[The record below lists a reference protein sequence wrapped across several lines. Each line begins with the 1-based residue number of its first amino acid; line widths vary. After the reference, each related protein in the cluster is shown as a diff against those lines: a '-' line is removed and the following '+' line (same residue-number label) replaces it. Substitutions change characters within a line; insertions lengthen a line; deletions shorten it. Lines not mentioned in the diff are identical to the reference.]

1 MKPEN
6 LGEYRGHRVTLD
18 WREGGIEELRIAWT
32 DWLFSID
39 EQTFYLGQD
48 SRFVEDVL
56 DCDFVAFVAEAHRR
70 ADLIVPV
77 GSPAGTDYDYE
88 LLKATLAAGVRD
100 GLEALYRER
109 GEEFLEVVGELDP
122 WALTAN
128 ANYDS

>member
-32 DWLFSID
+32 DWLLSID

-48 SRFVEDVL
+48 TRFVEDVL
-56 DCDFVAFVAEAHRR
+56 DCDFADFVAAAHRR

-77 GSPAGTDYDYE
+77 GSPAGTDYDHE
-88 LLKATLAAGVRD
+88 LAQGDPGPLACSR
-100 GLEALYRER
+100 RS
-109 GEEFLEVVGELDP
+109 
-122 WALTAN
+122 TAS
-128 ANYDS
+128 AARSSSRS

>member
-32 DWLFSID
+32 DWLLSID

-56 DCDFVAFVAEAHRR
+56 DCDFAAFVAEAHRR

-77 GSPAGTDYDYE
+77 GSPAGTDYDHE
-88 LLKATLAAGVRD
+88 LLKATLAAGVLD

>member
-32 DWLFSID
+32 DWLLCID

-48 SRFVEDVL
+48 TRFVEDVL
-56 DCDFVAFVAEAHRR
+56 DCDYADFVAAAHRR
-70 ADLIVPV
+70 ADLIVPL
-77 GSPAGTDYDYE
+77 GSPAGTDYDDE
-88 LLKATLAAGVRD
+88 LLKATLAAGVLD
-100 GLEALYRER
+100 ALEALYRER